1 VSITGFDD
9 IDLSG
14 VVDPKLTTVRVPH
27 NRMGEAAAEMMIR
40 LINKEQVER
49 RIEIPTAIVERGTLG
64 PPTPGPAV

>member
-1 VSITGFDD
+1 
-9 IDLSG
+9 
-14 VVDPKLTTVRVPH
+14 VRVPH

-64 PPTPGPAV
+64 PPTPVPAV